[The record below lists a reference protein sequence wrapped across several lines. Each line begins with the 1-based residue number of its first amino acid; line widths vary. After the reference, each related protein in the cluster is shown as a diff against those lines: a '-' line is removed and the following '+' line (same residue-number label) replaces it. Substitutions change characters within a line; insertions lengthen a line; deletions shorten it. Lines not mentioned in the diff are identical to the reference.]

1 MRTRTTAA
9 GAALLLAALAGCDTG
24 SSGHTD
30 PKATPSMAAP
40 RTNVPS
46 LNLSFGQAYT
56 WPDGLKVSVTGARVF
71 TDYDKAGGEH
81 PQPGF
86 TDFRV
91 TLRLTGGRA
100 PVDLGSVST
109 IVQGAT
115 NGGEAESATFAHGS
129 APLEGQLAP
138 GVTTVK
144 TDDESLET
152 KYGRR
157 IVVRVQRVAAG
168 LASPEFAGTITG

>member
-1 MRTRTTAA
+1 MSTAA
-9 GAALLLAALAGCDTG
+9 PSPSAPSTHLA
-24 SSGHTD
+24 
-30 PKATPSMAAP
+30 
-40 RTNVPS
+40 
-46 LNLSFGQAYT
+46 FGGAYT

-71 TDYDKAGGEH
+71 TDYNRDGGES

-91 TLRLTGGRA
+91 TLKLTNGGKS
-100 PVDLGSVST
+100 PVDLGQLST

-115 NGGEAESATFAHGS
+115 NGGEAEAATFENGS
-129 APLEGQLAP
+129 EPLSDGGQLAP
-138 GVTTVK
+138 GVSTTK
-144 TDDESLET
+144 TDDESLAT

-168 LASPEFAGTITG
+168 FGQDFPEFTGTISG